1 MLSPPIEV
9 MLFMNKSNENLPDEL
24 RKMDLSAAQIASLTR
39 LRVED
44 IHYWTR
50 KGYIRQSPNGVKR
63 KFTLN
68 DVPKISLMGKLA
80 GKYKLEAVKASTL
93 ADDLLEMH
101 ANEPDAYAAALDLL
115 EAFDVSLKTLAEV
128 LAKVGFREALAATRL
143 INDGHPAVDPIPDGY
158 GGHKEKPS

>member
-1 MLSPPIEV
+1 MNEDNERMPRELQQMKLS
-9 MLFMNKSNENLPDEL
+9 
-24 RKMDLSAAQIASLTR
+24 SLQMATLTG

-50 KGYIRQSPNGVKR
+50 KKYIRQAPNGTKR
-63 KFTLN
+63 RFTID
-68 DVPKISLMGKLA
+68 DVPKVSLMGKLTQ
-80 GKYKLEAVKASTL
+80 KYNLEAIKASTL

-101 ANEPDAYAAALDLL
+101 DDKPDAYAAALDLL

-143 INDGHPAVDPIPDGY
+143 INDGHPAEDPIPKGY
-158 GGHKEKPS
+158 MKREKPS